1 MSDMSD
7 MSECLICYETEDRDF
22 RKITSKCSHRA
33 VVCVEC
39 VNKHIKNQSNEKQI
53 LEIPCPTKG
62 CKKKMERHDIKNIA
76 TKQVFEAYDELAY
89 KIAIQRIPEFRW
101 CKAPCGAGQI
111 HIGKDEAPIVIC
123 EGCGAHSCYKHEVAW
138 HTGQTCK
145 EYDESIKQ
153 SDFATADYISRE
165 TKGCPGCSI
174 PIEKDGGCDH
184 ITCTKCSHEFCWL
197 CLYKHPSHK
206 PTCRK
211 NQMFNGYNN
220 V

>member
-1 MSDMSD
+1 M
-7 MSECLICYETEDRDF
+7 
-22 RKITSKCSHRA
+22 
-33 VVCVEC
+33 
-39 VNKHIKNQSNEKQI
+39 
-53 LEIPCPTKG
+53 
-62 CKKKMERHDIKNIA
+62 
-76 TKQVFEAYDELAY
+76 
-89 KIAIQRIPEFRW
+89 
-101 CKAPCGAGQI
+101 
-111 HIGKDEAPIVIC
+111 IC

-197 CLYKHPSHK
+197 
-206 PTCRK
+206 
-211 NQMFNGYNN
+211 
-220 V
+220 